1 MPAAVE
7 GIPHATRPAARQSW
21 DARNRGCAE
30 VPTHRSEDAHM
41 TRSIF
46 IRRPPR
52 AAALA
57 ALLLGFA
64 ALTPAWAAG
73 GGKDCAPMGS
83 LPDYIAANPPTR
95 HVFEHH
101 KFLQDSD
108 WVDVAGRYCS
118 QEYDLKQGA
127 EAMSALEMIENYKS
141 QFDQLGVRI
150 TRTEE
155 HALYGVLSKDGND
168 TWIEVGA
175 DDNLNDVTIV
185 VVDKQLL
192 KQTLVAPSGSDYKL
206 LGHMPN
212 FIAGKPEKKRFDQHE
227 FLVHSDDGNNPTN
240 VQGTY
245 YAIEYDL
252 QKGALGPTELESQM
266 NYRNALK
273 TLGAQ
278 ILYTDDTSTVARYDD
293 NGQEIWMQVD
303 SDENNG
309 EIQVTVVEEKAFQA
323 SIKPAQ
329 ASELKAALDKDG
341 HVALYINFDFDKAT
355 LRPDA
360 APVIAQVLALLKDN
374 PGLKLSVV
382 GNTDNVGG
390 HDYNV
395 KLSQERAASVVAE
408 LVKDG
413 IASDRLQSSGV
424 GPDKPIADNDSSSGR
439 AKNRRVELVKP

>member
-1 MPAAVE
+1 
-7 GIPHATRPAARQSW
+7 
-21 DARNRGCAE
+21 
-30 VPTHRSEDAHM
+30 M
-41 TRSIF
+41 TPSTSTDSI
-46 IRRPPR
+46 RLPR
-52 AAALA
+52 HAAALA

-64 ALTPAWAAG
+64 TLTPAWAAD

-83 LPDYIAANPPTR
+83 LPDYIAAGPPTR

-101 KFLQDSD
+101 PFLQDSD

-141 QFDQLGVRI
+141 QFGQLGVHI

-155 HALYGVLSKDGND
+155 HALYGVLSKDGQD

-175 DDNLNDVTIV
+175 DDNLNDITIT
-185 VVDKQLL
+185 VVDKQPL
-192 KQTLVAPSGSDYKL
+192 KPTLVAPSGADYRL

-212 FIAGKPEKKRFDQHE
+212 FTAGKPEQKRFDQHE

-240 VQGTY
+240 VQGAY

-252 QKGALGPTELESQM
+252 EKGAPDPTELESQM
-266 NYRNALK
+266 NYRKALQD
-273 TLGAQ
+273 LGAQ
-278 ILYTDDTSTVARYDD
+278 ILYTDDSSTVARYDD
-293 NGQEIWMQVD
+293 HGQAIWMQVD

-309 EIQVTVVEEKAFQA
+309 AIDVTVIEEKAFQA

-329 ASELKAALDKDG
+329 ASELKTALDKDG
-341 HVALYINFDFDKAT
+341 HVALYVNFDFDKAT

-360 APVIAQVLALLKDN
+360 KPVIAQVIALLKDN
-374 PGLKLSVV
+374 PDLKLSVV

-395 KLSQERAASVVAE
+395 KLSQQRAASVVAE
-408 LVKDG
+408 LVKGG
-413 IASDRLQSSGV
+413 IAAGRLQSSGD
-424 GPDKPIADNDSSSGR
+424 GPDKPIADNDSSEGR
-439 AKNRRVELVKP
+439 AKNRRVELVKS

>member
-1 MPAAVE
+1 M
-7 GIPHATRPAARQSW
+7 TQSTST
-21 DARNRGCAE
+21 D
-30 VPTHRSEDAHM
+30 
-41 TRSIF
+41 SI
-46 IRRPPR
+46 RYPLR

-57 ALLLGFA
+57 ALLLGLA
-64 ALTPAWAAG
+64 SLAPAWAAD

-83 LPDYIAANPPTR
+83 LPDYIAAGPPTR

-101 KFLQDSD
+101 QFLQDSD

-127 EAMSALEMIENYKS
+127 EAMSALEMLENYKS
-141 QFDQLGVRI
+141 QFDQLGVHI
-150 TRTEE
+150 TRTDESS
-155 HALYGVLSKDGND
+155 LYGVLSKDGKD

-175 DDNLNDVTIV
+175 DDNLNDVTIT
-185 VVDKQLL
+185 VVDKQPL
-192 KQTLVAPSGSDYKL
+192 KQTLVAPSGDDYKL

-227 FLVHSDDGNNPTN
+227 FLVHSDDGNNRTN
-240 VQGTY
+240 VQGAY

-252 QKGALGPTELESQM
+252 KDGAPGPTALESQM
-266 NYRNALK
+266 NYRNALHD
-273 TLGAQ
+273 LGAQ
-278 ILYTDDTSTVARYDD
+278 IMYTDDTSTVARYDD
-293 NGQEIWMQVD
+293 NGQAIWMEVD

-309 EIQVTVVEEKAFQA
+309 EIEVTVVEEKAFQA

-341 HVALYINFDFDKAT
+341 HVALYVNFDFDKAT

-360 APVIAQVLALLKDN
+360 QPVIAQVLALLKDS
-374 PGLKLSVV
+374 PDLKLSIV

-395 KLSQERAASVVAE
+395 KLSQQRAASVVAE
-408 LVKDG
+408 LVKGG
-413 IASDRLQSSGV
+413 IAADRLQSSGV

-439 AKNRRVELVKP
+439 AKNRRVELVKS